1 MSATVLPGKFKGLDV
16 YNQSLEAGYQLLPL
30 RFISL
35 DDARYVVTNEVGEFI
50 VLEKNTFKQF
60 AQKQLAAGSDL
71 YNDLKS
77 KHFLIDADSS
87 IAIELLALKYRSKM
101 DRLADFT
108 GLHMFVATLRCD
120 HSCPYCQVSRQS
132 EDRLAFDMSE
142 ETARKAIDFTFS
154 SPSPSIKIEFQGGE
168 PLLNFDLIK
177 MVVKEA
183 KALNKIHQRDLQ
195 FVIATNL
202 SQITDEILQF
212 ALEEDIHFST
222 SLDGPEDLHVANRPR
237 PGDDSYRKAIDGI
250 ESIRKLLGPEKVSA
264 LMTTTEA
271 SLPRVRE
278 IVDEYVRMNFH
289 NIFLRPLSPYGF
301 AMKTKWYE
309 KYDVERWLQFYFE
322 GLNYIIDLNKQGYYM
337 AESYAQIILQKM
349 FSPHGTSYVDLQ
361 SPAGIG
367 ISAIIF
373 NYDGEVY
380 ASDEARM
387 LAEMGDQTFRLGN
400 LAIDTYK
407 EMMLSDA
414 LLAPLEQSI
423 TESVPGC
430 NDCAFQ
436 PYCGSD
442 PSYHHATQKDVVG
455 HKALSGFCKRNMF
468 VMRRIITLMEDD
480 PEAKN
485 ILLGWLRV

>member
-442 PSYHHATQKDVVG
+442 PS
-455 HKALSGFCKRNMF
+455 
-468 VMRRIITLMEDD
+468 
-480 PEAKN
+480 
-485 ILLGWLRV
+485 